1 MKEQVVQGMGVSQTI
16 NTNPNCASSRQS
28 LFGSAPSHSGCNH
41 TYTPSLT
48 QAALTTAGKEARV
61 MTFICVLSQGW
72 QTAGMNTDA
81 SPMTPLPNADITHG
95 PEVPSFSGNPNRTSV
110 SP

>member
-1 MKEQVVQGMGVSQTI
+1 MKEQVVQGMGLSQTI

-28 LFGSAPSHSGCNH
+28 LFGSAPSHSGYNP

-61 MTFICVLSQGW
+61 MTFIRVLSQG
-72 QTAGMNTDA
+72 
-81 SPMTPLPNADITHG
+81 
-95 PEVPSFSGNPNRTSV
+95 
-110 SP
+110 